1 MTENPSVFSGFWS
14 VKDTKPKQI
23 MPAGGKMAS
32 VKVSFLWVIEVIIGY
47 EQVCIDIPT
56 GQEEF
61 IILRGNQHG

>member
-1 MTENPSVFSGFWS
+1 
-14 VKDTKPKQI
+14 
-23 MPAGGKMAS
+23 MAS
-32 VKVSFLWVIEVIIGY
+32 VKVSFLCVIEVIIGY